1 MKAKIFLGCMLT
13 ASLCTVSCA
22 DLLQEEPKG
31 KLTPENYFTTQEEL
45 NMSVYSL
52 YSKVNASQTRTNPQY
67 PQWQGDDI
75 TTNLGSNKQAAA
87 EIDRFAPV
95 NSNKGVKDCWADH
108 YNIIKAANF
117 IILNAAKTPTDAA
130 SLKQAVGQAKFWRAY
145 AYFTLVRLFGDIPL
159 TLDNENDDF
168 TLAPVSVEKV
178 YEQIVSDLTSE
189 ECESLPD
196 SYKDAPAFMNGVNV
210 YVTKAA
216 LQATRAA
223 VYMAMAGWPLE
234 KGTVYYAKAA
244 EEAKKVIDGANSG
257 TYDIRMDEH
266 FYDVYAMSNNY
277 NKETIL
283 GINYSPNVD
292 WSQDSQLTS
301 CDQFE
306 SIGGWGDA
314 WGEIRFWKRFP
325 EGPRKDA
332 IYDPQILKPNK
343 DGGYDLHDWYAKS
356 GEGWVIPECH
366 PMFSVFSVNWDP
378 STKTNI
384 DAPYDYTLPAS
395 QNMCNNHRH
404 RLIRY
409 AEVKLWYAEAA
420 ARAGETDLAFAKQ
433 CLKEVRK
440 RGMVGETY
448 GKNKKMYPDNHAWK
462 MVNGVDIDQMNASQL
477 AEAALEEHGWEVAGY
492 WVALVTRRAD
502 QFRMK
507 LLQKTFEERV
517 GNPEVEIVSGVK
529 VKEGVEV
536 SGTWN
541 ESRVYMP
548 YPDTDAAKNPN
559 LGKK

>member
-1 MKAKIFLGCMLT
+1 MKTKIFLGCMMT
-13 ASLCTVSCA
+13 VSLLTVSCA
-22 DLLQEEPKG
+22 DLLQEDPRG
-31 KLTPENYFTTQEEL
+31 KLTPENYFSTQEEL

-75 TTNLGSNKQAAA
+75 TTNPGSNKQAAA

-108 YNIIKAANF
+108 YAIIKAANF
-117 IILNAAKTPTDAA
+117 IILNASKTPTDET
-130 SLKQAVGQAKFWRAY
+130 SMKQAIGQAKFWRAY
-145 AYFTLVRLFGDIPL
+145 AYFTLVRIFGDIPL

-168 TLAPVSVEKV
+168 TMTPSPVEKV
-178 YEQIVSDLTSE
+178 YEQIVADLTSE
-189 ECESLPD
+189 ECESLPE

-216 LQATRAA
+216 LQSTRAA

-234 KGTVYYAKAA
+234 KGTSYYAKAA
-244 EEAKKVIDGANSG
+244 EEAKKVIEGAQNG
-257 TYDIRMDEH
+257 TYDIRMDDNY
-266 FYDVYAMSNNY
+266 YDVYAMSNNY

-292 WSQDSQLTS
+292 WVQDSQLTS
-301 CDQFE
+301 CNQFE

-343 DGGYDLHDWYAKS
+343 DGKGYELHDWYEKS
-356 GEGWVIPECH
+356 GEGWVFPECH

-378 STKTNI
+378 ASKANI

-395 QNMCNNHRH
+395 QNMCNGHRH

-420 ARAGETDLAFAKQ
+420 SRAGEADLTLARQ
-433 CLKEVRK
+433 CLKDVRK
-440 RGMVGETY
+440 RGMVGDTY
-448 GKNKKMYPDNHAWK
+448 GNKKKTYADDGSWK
-462 MVNGVDIDQMNASQL
+462 VINGVDIDQMNASQL
-477 AEAALEEHGWEVAGY
+477 AEAAFEEHGWEVAGY

-517 GNPEVEIVSGVK
+517 GNPEVEVAPGVK

-536 SGTWN
+536 SGTW
-541 ESRVYMP
+541 SDSKVYMP
-548 YPDTDAAKNPN
+548 YPDTDSAKNPN
-559 LGKK
+559 L

>member
-1 MKAKIFLGCMLT
+1 MKTKIFLGCMMT
-13 ASLCTVSCA
+13 ASLLTVSCA
-22 DLLQEEPKG
+22 DLLQEDPQG
-31 KLTPENYFTTQEEL
+31 KLTPENYFSTQEEL

-75 TTNLGSNKQAAA
+75 TTNPGSNKQAAA

-108 YNIIKAANF
+108 YVIIKAANF
-117 IILNAAKTPTDAA
+117 IILNASKTPTDET
-130 SLKQAVGQAKFWRAY
+130 SMKQAIGQAKFWRAY
-145 AYFTLVRLFGDIPL
+145 AYFTLVRIFGDIPL

-168 TLAPVSVEKV
+168 TMTPSPVEKV
-178 YEQIVSDLTSE
+178 YEQIVADLTSE
-189 ECESLPD
+189 ECESLPE
-196 SYKDAPAFMNGVNV
+196 SYKDAPAFLNGVNV

-216 LQATRAA
+216 LQSTRAA

-234 KGTVYYAKAA
+234 KGVPYYAKAA
-244 EEAKKVIDGANSG
+244 EEAKKVIEGAQNG
-257 TYDIRMDEH
+257 TYDIRMDDNY
-266 FYDVYAMSNNY
+266 YDVYAMSNNY

-292 WSQDSQLTS
+292 WVQDSQLTS
-301 CDQFE
+301 CNQFE

-343 DGGYDLHDWYAKS
+343 DGKGYELHDWYEKS
-356 GEGWVIPECH
+356 GEDWVFPECH

-378 STKTNI
+378 ASKANI

-395 QNMCNNHRH
+395 QNMCNGHRH

-420 ARAGETDLAFAKQ
+420 ARAGEADLTLARQ
-433 CLKEVRK
+433 CLKDVRK
-440 RGMVGETY
+440 RGMVGDTY
-448 GKNKKMYPDNHAWK
+448 GNKKKTYADDGSWK
-462 MVNGVDIDQMNASQL
+462 VINGVDIDQMNASQL
-477 AEAALEEHGWEVAGY
+477 AEAAFEEHGWEVAGY

-517 GNPEVEIVSGVK
+517 GNPEVEVAPGVK

-536 SGTWN
+536 SGTW
-541 ESRVYMP
+541 SDSKVYMP
-548 YPDTDAAKNPN
+548 YPDTDSAKNPN
-559 LGKK
+559 L

>member
-1 MKAKIFLGCMLT
+1 MKTKIFLGCMMT
-13 ASLCTVSCA
+13 ASLLTVSCA
-22 DLLQEEPKG
+22 DLLQEDPRG
-31 KLTPENYFTTQEEL
+31 KLTPENYFSTQEEL

-75 TTNLGSNKQAAA
+75 TTNPGSNKQAAA

-108 YNIIKAANF
+108 YAIIKAANF
-117 IILNAAKTPTDAA
+117 IILNASKTPTDET
-130 SLKQAVGQAKFWRAY
+130 SMKQAIGQAKFWRAY
-145 AYFTLVRLFGDIPL
+145 AYFTLVRIFGDIPL

-168 TLAPVSVEKV
+168 TMTPSPVEKV
-178 YEQIVSDLTSE
+178 YEQIVADLTSE
-189 ECESLPD
+189 ECESLPE
-196 SYKDAPAFMNGVNV
+196 SYKDAPAFLNGVNV

-216 LQATRAA
+216 LQSTRAA

-234 KGTVYYAKAA
+234 KGVPYYAKAA
-244 EEAKKVIDGANSG
+244 EEAKKVIEGAQNG
-257 TYDIRMDEH
+257 TYDIRIDDNY
-266 FYDVYAMSNNY
+266 YDVYAMSNNY

-292 WSQDSQLTS
+292 WVQDSQLTS
-301 CDQFE
+301 CNQFE

-343 DGGYDLHDWYAKS
+343 DGKGYELHDWYEKS
-356 GEGWVIPECH
+356 GEDWVFPECH

-378 STKTNI
+378 ASKANI

-395 QNMCNNHRH
+395 QNMCNGHRH

-420 ARAGETDLAFAKQ
+420 ARAGEADLTLARQ
-433 CLKEVRK
+433 CLKDVRK
-440 RGMVGETY
+440 RGMVGDTY
-448 GKNKKMYPDNHAWK
+448 GNKKKTYADDGSWK
-462 MVNGVDIDQMNASQL
+462 VINGVDIDQMNASQL
-477 AEAALEEHGWEVAGY
+477 AEAAFEEHGWEVAGY

-517 GNPEVEIVSGVK
+517 GNPEVEVAPGVK

-536 SGTWN
+536 SGTW
-541 ESRVYMP
+541 SDSKVYMP
-548 YPDTDAAKNPN
+548 YPDTDSAKNPN
-559 LGKK
+559 L

>member
-1 MKAKIFLGCMLT
+1 MFT
-13 ASLCTVSCA
+13 ASLLTVSCA
-22 DLLQEEPKG
+22 DLLQEDPKG
-31 KLTPENYFTTQEEL
+31 KLIPENYFSTQEEL

-52 YSKVNASQTRTNPQY
+52 YCKVNGSQTRTNPQY

-75 TTNLGSNKQAAA
+75 TTNPGSNKQAAA
-87 EIDRFAPV
+87 EMDRFAPV

-108 YNIIKAANF
+108 YAIVKAANF
-117 IILNAAKTPTDAA
+117 IILNASKTPVDAEV
-130 SLKQAVGQAKFWRAY
+130 LKQAVGQAKFWRAY

-168 TLAPVSVEKV
+168 TLSPSPVEKV
-178 YEQIVSDLTSE
+178 YEQIVTDLTSE
-189 ECESLPD
+189 ECESLPA
-196 SYKDAPAFMNGVNV
+196 SYKDAPAFLNGVNV

-216 LQATRAA
+216 LHSTRAA

-234 KGTVYYAKAA
+234 KGAEYYSKAA
-244 EEAKKVIDGANSG
+244 EEAKKVIDGANDG
-257 TYDIRMDEH
+257 IYDIRMDDN

-283 GINYSPNVD
+283 GINYSSNVD
-292 WSQDSQLTS
+292 WVQDSQLTS
-301 CDQFE
+301 CNQFE

-332 IYDPQILKPNK
+332 IYDPQILKPKK
-343 DGGYDLHDWYAKS
+343 DGTGYDLYDWYAKAD
-356 GEGWVIPECH
+356 GNWVFPECH

-378 STKTNI
+378 ASKTNI

-395 QNMCNNHRH
+395 QNMCNGHRH

-420 ARAGETDLAFAKQ
+420 ARAGEADLTLAKQ
-433 CLKEVRK
+433 CLKDVRK

-448 GKNKKMYPDNHAWK
+448 GRNKKDYADDGSWK
-462 MVNGVDIDQMNASQL
+462 KVNGVDIDQMNAAQL
-477 AEAALEEHGWEVAGY
+477 AEAALDEHGWEVAGY

-517 GNPEVEIVSGVK
+517 GNPEVEVASGVK

-536 SGTWN
+536 NGTWN
-541 ESRVYMP
+541 DSRVYMP
-548 YPDTDAAKNPN
+548 YPDTDSAKNPN
-559 LGKK
+559 LQ

>member
-1 MKAKIFLGCMLT
+1 MKTKIFLGCMMT
-13 ASLCTVSCA
+13 ASLLTVSCA
-22 DLLQEEPKG
+22 DLLQEDPRG
-31 KLTPENYFTTQEEL
+31 KLTPENYFSTQEEL

-75 TTNLGSNKQAAA
+75 TTNPGSNKQAAA

-108 YNIIKAANF
+108 YAIIKAANF
-117 IILNAAKTPTDAA
+117 IILNASKTPTDET
-130 SLKQAVGQAKFWRAY
+130 SMKQAIGQAKFWRAY
-145 AYFTLVRLFGDIPL
+145 AYFTLVRIFGDIPL

-168 TLAPVSVEKV
+168 TMSPSSVEKV
-178 YEQIVSDLTSE
+178 YEQIVADLTSE
-189 ECESLPD
+189 ECESLPE

-216 LQATRAA
+216 LQSTRAA

-234 KGTVYYAKAA
+234 KGTSYYAKAA
-244 EEAKKVIDGANSG
+244 EEAKKVIEGAQNG
-257 TYDIRMDEH
+257 TYDIRMDDNY
-266 FYDVYAMSNNY
+266 YDVYAMSNNY

-292 WSQDSQLTS
+292 WVQDSQLTS
-301 CDQFE
+301 CNQFE

-343 DGGYDLHDWYAKS
+343 DGKGYELHDWYEKS
-356 GEGWVIPECH
+356 GEGWVFPECH

-378 STKTNI
+378 ASKANI
-384 DAPYDYTLPAS
+384 DATLPAS
-395 QNMCNNHRH
+395 QNMCNGHRH

-420 ARAGETDLAFAKQ
+420 SRAGEADLTLARQ
-433 CLKEVRK
+433 CLKDVRK
-440 RGMVGETY
+440 RGMVGDTY
-448 GKNKKMYPDNHAWK
+448 GNKKKTYADDGSWK
-462 MVNGVDIDQMNASQL
+462 VINGVDIDQMNASQL
-477 AEAALEEHGWEVAGY
+477 AEAAFEEHGWEVAGY

-517 GNPEVEIVSGVK
+517 GNPEVEVAPGVK

-536 SGTWN
+536 SGTW
-541 ESRVYMP
+541 SDSKVYMP
-548 YPDTDAAKNPN
+548 YPDTDSAKNPN
-559 LGKK
+559 L

>member
-1 MKAKIFLGCMLT
+1 MKTKIFLGCMMT
-13 ASLCTVSCA
+13 ASLLTVSCA
-22 DLLQEEPKG
+22 DLLQEDPRG
-31 KLTPENYFTTQEEL
+31 KLTPENYFSTQEEL

-75 TTNLGSNKQAAA
+75 TTNPGSNKQAAA

-108 YNIIKAANF
+108 YAIIKAANF
-117 IILNAAKTPTDAA
+117 IILNASKTPTDET
-130 SLKQAVGQAKFWRAY
+130 SMKQAIGQAKFWRAY
-145 AYFTLVRLFGDIPL
+145 AYFTLVRIFGDIPL

-168 TLAPVSVEKV
+168 TMTPSPVEKV
-178 YEQIVSDLTSE
+178 YEQIVADLTSE
-189 ECESLPD
+189 ECESLPE
-196 SYKDAPAFMNGVNV
+196 SYKDAPAFLNGVNV

-216 LQATRAA
+216 LQSTRAA

-234 KGTVYYAKAA
+234 KGVPYYAKAA
-244 EEAKKVIDGANSG
+244 EEAKKVIEGAQNG
-257 TYDIRMDEH
+257 TYDIRMDDNY
-266 FYDVYAMSNNY
+266 YDVYAMSNNY

-292 WSQDSQLTS
+292 WVQDSQLTS
-301 CDQFE
+301 CNQFE

-343 DGGYDLHDWYAKS
+343 DGKGYELHDWYEKS
-356 GEGWVIPECH
+356 GEDWVFPECH

-378 STKTNI
+378 ASKANI

-395 QNMCNNHRH
+395 QNMCNGHRH

-420 ARAGETDLAFAKQ
+420 ARAGEADLTLARQ
-433 CLKEVRK
+433 CLKDVRK
-440 RGMVGETY
+440 RGMVGDTY
-448 GKNKKMYPDNHAWK
+448 GNKKKTYADDGSWK
-462 MVNGVDIDQMNASQL
+462 VINGVDIDQMNASQL
-477 AEAALEEHGWEVAGY
+477 AEAAFEEHGWEVAGY

-517 GNPEVEIVSGVK
+517 GNPEVEVAPGVK

-536 SGTWN
+536 SGTW
-541 ESRVYMP
+541 SDSKVYMP
-548 YPDTDAAKNPN
+548 YPDTDSAKNPN
-559 LGKK
+559 L

>member
-1 MKAKIFLGCMLT
+1 MKTKIFLGCMMT
-13 ASLCTVSCA
+13 ASLLTVSCA
-22 DLLQEEPKG
+22 DLLQEDPQG
-31 KLTPENYFTTQEEL
+31 KLTPENYFSTQEEL

-75 TTNLGSNKQAAA
+75 TTNPGSNKQAAA

-108 YNIIKAANF
+108 YAIIKAANF
-117 IILNAAKTPTDAA
+117 IILNASKTPTDET
-130 SLKQAVGQAKFWRAY
+130 SMKQAIGQAKFWRAY
-145 AYFTLVRLFGDIPL
+145 AYFTLVRIFGDIPL

-168 TLAPVSVEKV
+168 TMTPSPVEKV
-178 YEQIVSDLTSE
+178 YEQIVADLTSE
-189 ECESLPD
+189 ECESLPE
-196 SYKDAPAFMNGVNV
+196 SYKDAPAFLNGVNV

-216 LQATRAA
+216 LQSTRAA

-234 KGTVYYAKAA
+234 KGVPYYAKAA
-244 EEAKKVIDGANSG
+244 EEAKKVIEGAQNG
-257 TYDIRMDEH
+257 TYDIRMDDNY
-266 FYDVYAMSNNY
+266 YDVYAMSNNY

-292 WSQDSQLTS
+292 WVQDSQLTS
-301 CDQFE
+301 CNQFE

-343 DGGYDLHDWYAKS
+343 DGKGYELHDWYEKS
-356 GEGWVIPECH
+356 GEGWVFPECH

-378 STKTNI
+378 ASKANI

-395 QNMCNNHRH
+395 QNMCNGHRH

-420 ARAGETDLAFAKQ
+420 ARAGEADLTLARQ
-433 CLKEVRK
+433 CLKDVRK
-440 RGMVGETY
+440 RGMVGDTY
-448 GKNKKMYPDNHAWK
+448 GSKKKTYADDGSWK
-462 MVNGVDIDQMNASQL
+462 VINGVDIDQMNASQL
-477 AEAALEEHGWEVAGY
+477 AEAAFEEHGWEVAGY

-517 GNPEVEIVSGVK
+517 GNPEVEVAPGVK

-536 SGTWN
+536 SGTW
-541 ESRVYMP
+541 SDSKVYMP
-548 YPDTDAAKNPN
+548 YPDTDSAKNPN
-559 LGKK
+559 L

>member
-1 MKAKIFLGCMLT
+1 MKTKIFLGCMMT
-13 ASLCTVSCA
+13 ASLLTVSCA
-22 DLLQEEPKG
+22 DLLQEDPQG
-31 KLTPENYFTTQEEL
+31 KLTPENYFSTQEEL

-75 TTNLGSNKQAAA
+75 TTNPGSNKQAAA

-108 YNIIKAANF
+108 YAIIKAANF
-117 IILNAAKTPTDAA
+117 IILNASKTPTDE
-130 SLKQAVGQAKFWRAY
+130 SSMKQAIGQAKFWRAY
-145 AYFTLVRLFGDIPL
+145 AYFTLVRIFGDIPL

-168 TLAPVSVEKV
+168 TMTPSPVEKV
-178 YEQIVSDLTSE
+178 YEQIVADLTSE
-189 ECESLPD
+189 ECESLPE
-196 SYKDAPAFMNGVNV
+196 SYKDAPAFLNGVNV

-216 LQATRAA
+216 LQSTRAA

-234 KGTVYYAKAA
+234 KGIPYYAKAA
-244 EEAKKVIDGANSG
+244 EEAKKVIEGAQNG
-257 TYDIRMDEH
+257 TYDIRMDDNY
-266 FYDVYAMSNNY
+266 YDVYAMSNNY

-292 WSQDSQLTS
+292 WVQDSQLTS
-301 CDQFE
+301 CNQFE

-343 DGGYDLHDWYAKS
+343 DGKGYELHDWYEKS
-356 GEGWVIPECH
+356 GEDWVFPECH

-378 STKTNI
+378 ASKANI

-395 QNMCNNHRH
+395 QNMCNGHRH

-420 ARAGETDLAFAKQ
+420 ARAGEADLTLARQ
-433 CLKEVRK
+433 CLKDVRK
-440 RGMVGETY
+440 RGMVGDTY
-448 GKNKKMYPDNHAWK
+448 GNKKKTYADDGSWK
-462 MVNGVDIDQMNASQL
+462 VINGVDIDQMNASQL
-477 AEAALEEHGWEVAGY
+477 AEAAFEEHGWEVAGY

-517 GNPEVEIVSGVK
+517 GNPEVEVAPGVK

-536 SGTWN
+536 SGTW
-541 ESRVYMP
+541 SDSKVYMP
-548 YPDTDAAKNPN
+548 YPDTDSAKNPN
-559 LGKK
+559 L

>member
-1 MKAKIFLGCMLT
+1 MKTKIFLGCMMT
-13 ASLCTVSCA
+13 ASLLTVSCA
-22 DLLQEEPKG
+22 DLLQEDPRG
-31 KLTPENYFTTQEEL
+31 KLTPENYFSTQEEL

-75 TTNLGSNKQAAA
+75 TTNPGSNKQAAA

-108 YNIIKAANF
+108 YAIIKAANF
-117 IILNAAKTPTDAA
+117 IILNASKTPTDET
-130 SLKQAVGQAKFWRAY
+130 SMKQAIGQAKFWRAY
-145 AYFTLVRLFGDIPL
+145 AYFTLVRIFGDIPL

-168 TLAPVSVEKV
+168 TMTPSPVEKV
-178 YEQIVSDLTSE
+178 YEQIVADLTSE
-189 ECESLPD
+189 ECESLPE
-196 SYKDAPAFMNGVNV
+196 SYKDAPAFLNGVNV

-216 LQATRAA
+216 LQSTRAA

-234 KGTVYYAKAA
+234 KGVPYYAKAA
-244 EEAKKVIDGANSG
+244 EEAKKVIEGAQNG
-257 TYDIRMDEH
+257 TYDIRIDDNY
-266 FYDVYAMSNNY
+266 YDVYAMSNNY

-292 WSQDSQLTS
+292 WVQDSQLTS
-301 CDQFE
+301 CNQFE

-343 DGGYDLHDWYAKS
+343 DGKGYELHDWYEKS
-356 GEGWVIPECH
+356 GEDWVFPECH

-378 STKTNI
+378 ASKANI

-395 QNMCNNHRH
+395 QNMCNGHRH

-420 ARAGETDLAFAKQ
+420 ARAGEADLTLARQ
-433 CLKEVRK
+433 CLKDVRK
-440 RGMVGETY
+440 RGMVGDTY
-448 GKNKKMYPDNHAWK
+448 GNKKKTYADDGSWK
-462 MVNGVDIDQMNASQL
+462 VVNGVDIDQMNASQL
-477 AEAALEEHGWEVAGY
+477 AEAAFEEHGWEVAGY

-517 GNPEVEIVSGVK
+517 GNPEVEVAPGVK

-536 SGTWN
+536 SGTW
-541 ESRVYMP
+541 SDSKVYMP
-548 YPDTDAAKNPN
+548 YPDTDSAKNPN
-559 LGKK
+559 L

>member
-1 MKAKIFLGCMLT
+1 MKTKIFLGCMMT
-13 ASLCTVSCA
+13 ASLLTVSCA
-22 DLLQEEPKG
+22 DLLQEDPQG
-31 KLTPENYFTTQEEL
+31 KLTPENYFSTQEEL

-75 TTNLGSNKQAAA
+75 TTNPGSNKQAAA

-108 YNIIKAANF
+108 YAIIKAANF
-117 IILNAAKTPTDAA
+117 IIQNASKTPTDET
-130 SLKQAVGQAKFWRAY
+130 SMKQAIGQAKFWRAY
-145 AYFTLVRLFGDIPL
+145 AYFTLVRIFGDIPL

-168 TLAPVSVEKV
+168 TMTPSPVEKV
-178 YEQIVSDLTSE
+178 YEQIVADLTSE
-189 ECESLPD
+189 ECESLPE
-196 SYKDAPAFMNGVNV
+196 SYKDAPAFLNGVNV

-216 LQATRAA
+216 LQSTRAA

-234 KGTVYYAKAA
+234 KGASYYAKAA
-244 EEAKKVIDGANSG
+244 EEAKKVIEGAQNG
-257 TYDIRMDEH
+257 TYDIRMDDNY
-266 FYDVYAMSNNY
+266 YDVYAMSNNY

-292 WSQDSQLTS
+292 WVQDSQLTS
-301 CDQFE
+301 CNQFE

-343 DGGYDLHDWYAKS
+343 DGKGYELHDWYEKS
-356 GEGWVIPECH
+356 GEGWVFPECH

-378 STKTNI
+378 ASKANI

-395 QNMCNNHRH
+395 QNMCNGHRH

-420 ARAGETDLAFAKQ
+420 ARAGEADLTLARQ
-433 CLKEVRK
+433 CLKDVRK
-440 RGMVGETY
+440 RGMVGDTY
-448 GKNKKMYPDNHAWK
+448 GNKKKTYADDGSWK
-462 MVNGVDIDQMNASQL
+462 VINGVDIDQMNASQL
-477 AEAALEEHGWEVAGY
+477 AEAAFEEHGWEVAGY

-517 GNPEVEIVSGVK
+517 GNPEVEVAPGVK

-536 SGTWN
+536 SGTW
-541 ESRVYMP
+541 SDSKVYMP
-548 YPDTDAAKNPN
+548 YPDTDSAKNPN
-559 LGKK
+559 L

>member
-1 MKAKIFLGCMLT
+1 MKTKIFLGCMMT
-13 ASLCTVSCA
+13 ASLLTVSCA
-22 DLLQEEPKG
+22 DLLQEDPQG
-31 KLTPENYFTTQEEL
+31 KLTPENYFSTQEEL

-75 TTNLGSNKQAAA
+75 TTNPGSNKQAAA

-108 YNIIKAANF
+108 YAIIKAANF
-117 IILNAAKTPTDAA
+117 IILNASKTPTDET
-130 SLKQAVGQAKFWRAY
+130 SMKQAIGQAKFWRAY
-145 AYFTLVRLFGDIPL
+145 AYFTLVRIFGDIPL

-168 TLAPVSVEKV
+168 TMTPSPVEKV
-178 YEQIVSDLTSE
+178 YEQIVADLTSE
-189 ECESLPD
+189 ECESLPE
-196 SYKDAPAFMNGVNV
+196 SYKDAPAFLNGVNV

-216 LQATRAA
+216 LQSTRAA

-234 KGTVYYAKAA
+234 KGIPYYAKAA
-244 EEAKKVIDGANSG
+244 EEAKKVIEGAQNG
-257 TYDIRMDEH
+257 TYDIRMDDNY
-266 FYDVYAMSNNY
+266 YDVYAMSNNY

-292 WSQDSQLTS
+292 WVQDSQLTS
-301 CDQFE
+301 CNQFE

-343 DGGYDLHDWYAKS
+343 DGKGYELHDWYEKS
-356 GEGWVIPECH
+356 GEDWVFPECH

-378 STKTNI
+378 ASKANI

-395 QNMCNNHRH
+395 QNMCNGHRH

-420 ARAGETDLAFAKQ
+420 ARAGEADLTLARQ
-433 CLKEVRK
+433 CLKDVRK
-440 RGMVGETY
+440 RGMVGDTY
-448 GKNKKMYPDNHAWK
+448 GNKKKTYADDGSWK
-462 MVNGVDIDQMNASQL
+462 VINGVDIDQMNASQL
-477 AEAALEEHGWEVAGY
+477 AEAAFEEHGWEVAGY

-517 GNPEVEIVSGVK
+517 GNPEVEVAPGVK

-536 SGTWN
+536 SGTW
-541 ESRVYMP
+541 SDSKVYMP
-548 YPDTDAAKNPN
+548 YPDTDSAKNPN
-559 LGKK
+559 L

>member
-1 MKAKIFLGCMLT
+1 MKTKIFLGCMMT
-13 ASLCTVSCA
+13 ASLLTVSCA
-22 DLLQEEPKG
+22 DLLQEDPQG
-31 KLTPENYFTTQEEL
+31 KLTPENYFSTQEEL

-75 TTNLGSNKQAAA
+75 TTNPGSNKQAAA

-108 YNIIKAANF
+108 YAIIKAANF
-117 IILNAAKTPTDAA
+117 IILNASKTPTDET
-130 SLKQAVGQAKFWRAY
+130 SMKQAIGQAKFWRAY
-145 AYFTLVRLFGDIPL
+145 AYFTLVRIFGDIPL

-168 TLAPVSVEKV
+168 TMTPSPVEKV
-178 YEQIVSDLTSE
+178 YEQIVADLTSE
-189 ECESLPD
+189 ECESLPE
-196 SYKDAPAFMNGVNV
+196 SYKDAPAFLNGVNV

-216 LQATRAA
+216 LQSTRAA

-234 KGTVYYAKAA
+234 KGVPYYAKAA
-244 EEAKKVIDGANSG
+244 EEAKKVIEGAQNG
-257 TYDIRMDEH
+257 TYDIRMDDNY
-266 FYDVYAMSNNY
+266 YDVYAMSNNY

-292 WSQDSQLTS
+292 WVQDSQLTS
-301 CDQFE
+301 CNQFE
-306 SIGGWGDA
+306 AIGGWGDA

-343 DGGYDLHDWYAKS
+343 DGKGYELHDWYEKS
-356 GEGWVIPECH
+356 GEGWVFPECH

-378 STKTNI
+378 ASKANI

-395 QNMCNNHRH
+395 QNMCNGHRH

-420 ARAGETDLAFAKQ
+420 ARAGEADLTLARQ
-433 CLKEVRK
+433 CLKDVRK
-440 RGMVGETY
+440 RGMVGDTY
-448 GKNKKMYPDNHAWK
+448 GNKKKTYADDGSWK
-462 MVNGVDIDQMNASQL
+462 VINGVNIDQMNASQL
-477 AEAALEEHGWEVAGY
+477 AEAAFEEHGWEVAGY

-517 GNPEVEIVSGVK
+517 GNPEVEVAPGVK

-536 SGTWN
+536 SGTW
-541 ESRVYMP
+541 SDSKVYMP
-548 YPDTDAAKNPN
+548 YPDTDSAKNPN
-559 LGKK
+559 L

>member
-1 MKAKIFLGCMLT
+1 MKTKIFLGCMMT
-13 ASLCTVSCA
+13 ASLLTVSCA
-22 DLLQEEPKG
+22 DLLQEDPQG
-31 KLTPENYFTTQEEL
+31 KLTPENYFSTQEEL

-75 TTNLGSNKQAAA
+75 TTNPGSNKQAAA

-108 YNIIKAANF
+108 YAIIKAANF
-117 IILNAAKTPTDAA
+117 IIQNASKTPTDET
-130 SLKQAVGQAKFWRAY
+130 SMKQAIGQAKFWRAY
-145 AYFTLVRLFGDIPL
+145 AYFTLVRIFGDIPL

-168 TLAPVSVEKV
+168 TMSPSPVEKV
-178 YEQIVSDLTSE
+178 YEQIVADLTSE

-216 LQATRAA
+216 LQSTRAA

-234 KGTVYYAKAA
+234 KGTSYYAKAA
-244 EEAKKVIDGANSG
+244 EEAKKVIEGAQNG
-257 TYDIRMDEH
+257 TYDIRMDDNY
-266 FYDVYAMSNNY
+266 YDVYAMSNNY

-292 WSQDSQLTS
+292 WVQDSQLTS
-301 CDQFE
+301 CNQFG

-343 DGGYDLHDWYAKS
+343 DGKGYELHDWYEKS
-356 GEGWVIPECH
+356 GEGWVFPECH

-378 STKTNI
+378 ASKANI

-395 QNMCNNHRH
+395 QNMCNGHRH

-420 ARAGETDLAFAKQ
+420 ARAGEADLTLARQ
-433 CLKEVRK
+433 CLKDVRK
-440 RGMVGETY
+440 RGMVGDTY
-448 GKNKKMYPDNHAWK
+448 GNKKKTYADDGSWK
-462 MVNGVDIDQMNASQL
+462 VINGVDIDQMNASQL
-477 AEAALEEHGWEVAGY
+477 AEAAFEEHGWEVAGY

-517 GNPEVEIVSGVK
+517 GNPEVEVAPGVK

-536 SGTWN
+536 SGTW
-541 ESRVYMP
+541 SDSKVYMP
-548 YPDTDAAKNPN
+548 YPDTDSAKNPN
-559 LGKK
+559 L

>member
-1 MKAKIFLGCMLT
+1 MKTKIFLGCMMT
-13 ASLCTVSCA
+13 ASLLTVSCA
-22 DLLQEEPKG
+22 DLLQEDPQG
-31 KLTPENYFTTQEEL
+31 KLTPENYFSTQEEL

-75 TTNLGSNKQAAA
+75 TTNPGSNKQAAA

-108 YNIIKAANF
+108 YAIIKAANF
-117 IILNAAKTPTDAA
+117 IILNASKTPTDET
-130 SLKQAVGQAKFWRAY
+130 SMKQAIGQAKFWRAY
-145 AYFTLVRLFGDIPL
+145 AYFTLVRIFGDIPL

-168 TLAPVSVEKV
+168 TMTPSPVEKV
-178 YEQIVSDLTSE
+178 YEQIVADLTSE

-216 LQATRAA
+216 LQSTRAA

-234 KGTVYYAKAA
+234 KGTSYYAKAA
-244 EEAKKVIDGANSG
+244 EEAKKVIEGAQNG
-257 TYDIRMDEH
+257 TYDIRMDDNY
-266 FYDVYAMSNNY
+266 YDVYAMSNNY

-292 WSQDSQLTS
+292 WVQDSQLTS
-301 CDQFE
+301 CNQFE

-343 DGGYDLHDWYAKS
+343 DGKGYELHDWYEKS
-356 GEGWVIPECH
+356 GEGWVFPECH

-378 STKTNI
+378 ASKANI

-395 QNMCNNHRH
+395 QNMCNGHRH

-420 ARAGETDLAFAKQ
+420 SRAGEADLTLARQ
-433 CLKEVRK
+433 CLKDVRK
-440 RGMVGETY
+440 RGMVGDTY
-448 GKNKKMYPDNHAWK
+448 GNKKKTYADDGSWK
-462 MVNGVDIDQMNASQL
+462 VINGVDIDQMNASQL
-477 AEAALEEHGWEVAGY
+477 AEAAFEEHGWEVAGY

-517 GNPEVEIVSGVK
+517 GNPEVEVAPGVK

-536 SGTWN
+536 SGTW
-541 ESRVYMP
+541 SDSKVYMP
-548 YPDTDAAKNPN
+548 YPDTDSAKNPN
-559 LGKK
+559 L

>member
-1 MKAKIFLGCMLT
+1 MKTKIFLGCMMT
-13 ASLCTVSCA
+13 ASLLTVSCA
-22 DLLQEEPKG
+22 DLLQEDPQG
-31 KLTPENYFTTQEEL
+31 KLTPENYFSTQEEL

-75 TTNLGSNKQAAA
+75 TTNPGSNKQAAA

-108 YNIIKAANF
+108 YAIIKAANF
-117 IILNAAKTPTDAA
+117 IILNASKTPTDET
-130 SLKQAVGQAKFWRAY
+130 SMKQAIGQAKFWRAY
-145 AYFTLVRLFGDIPL
+145 AYFTLVRIFGDIPL

-168 TLAPVSVEKV
+168 TMTPSPVEKV
-178 YEQIVSDLTSE
+178 YEQIVADLTSE
-189 ECESLPD
+189 ECESLPE

-216 LQATRAA
+216 LQSTRAA

-234 KGTVYYAKAA
+234 KGASYYAKAA
-244 EEAKKVIDGANSG
+244 EEAKKVIEGAQNG
-257 TYDIRMDEH
+257 TYDIRMDDNY
-266 FYDVYAMSNNY
+266 YDVYAMSNNY

-292 WSQDSQLTS
+292 WVQDSQLTS
-301 CDQFE
+301 CNQFE

-343 DGGYDLHDWYAKS
+343 DGKGYELHDWYEKS
-356 GEGWVIPECH
+356 GEGWVFPECH

-378 STKTNI
+378 ASKANI

-395 QNMCNNHRH
+395 QNMCNGHRH

-420 ARAGETDLAFAKQ
+420 SRAGEADLTLARQ
-433 CLKEVRK
+433 CLKDVRK
-440 RGMVGETY
+440 RGMVGDTY
-448 GKNKKMYPDNHAWK
+448 GSKKKRM
-462 MVNGVDIDQMNASQL
+462 QMT
-477 AEAALEEHGWEVAGY
+477 V
-492 WVALVTRRAD
+492 
-502 QFRMK
+502 
-507 LLQKTFEERV
+507 
-517 GNPEVEIVSGVK
+517 
-529 VKEGVEV
+529 
-536 SGTWN
+536 
-541 ESRVYMP
+541 
-548 YPDTDAAKNPN
+548 
-559 LGKK
+559 LGKSSTGWILTR